1 MITRIP
7 IVFLSLL
14 FSFTAQ
20 ASLITGQFRNATPGA
35 QVEVFVPHRYMDGH
49 DSHYRGILD
58 GQSRFSIEAVVPE
71 PQLVFLLFNDD
82 QLPIFLAPTD
92 TLILK
97 ADAFQFPLS
106 VNFSGQAAAN
116 NRLLAEYLK
125 QTPLDFNEFNNIR
138 FKIGQY
144 WTAVEMS
151 MNERMENLLPVEFK
165 GYLDSLS
172 RASIA
177 LYEKSEQQNPG
188 TITLEFSQWFNA
200 EITYSWAYHL
210 LVYGH
215 VYAGRYGIQP
225 NFFDFLYESPIIA
238 ESMGSGWYRQFLM
251 AFMARQQAKKPD
263 AGEEFWAGQYQQAG
277 KILSGKPLAF
287 FRSEVISIAFSADK
301 YREFIPHYTHFLQ
314 TNEYPVYDEKVEG
327 LYQKY
332 ARAMPGAIA
341 PSFELSDANGKA
353 LSLSQL
359 RGKVV
364 YLNFWASWCGACIR
378 KMEFMDEYNH
388 ELEMK
393 GIEIVNISIDENAA
407 NWRTSL
413 TEHQFKG
420 RHLLASAAP
429 ERNLALVFGV
439 EAVPQYFIIG
449 RNGNFV
455 DKPSSS
461 QPADIRLQLLQVA
474 EKR

>member
-1 MITRIP
+1 MSKILLALP
-7 IVFLSLL
+7 FVF
-14 FSFTAQ
+14 FSQPAL
-20 ASLITGQFRNATPGA
+20 ASFVTGQFRNATPGA
-35 QVEVFVPHRYMDGH
+35 QVEIFVPHRYIDGK
-49 DSHYRGILD
+49 DSHFRGILD
-58 GQSRFSIEAVVPE
+58 GQSRFFIEADVPE

-82 QLPIFLAPTD
+82 RLPIFLAPAD
-92 TLILK
+92 TLSLK

-106 VNFSGQAAAN
+106 VNFGGQAAAN
-116 NRLLAEYLK
+116 NRLLTEYLK
-125 QTPLDFNEFNNIR
+125 QSPLDFNEFNNIR

-144 WTAVEMS
+144 WTAVEML
-151 MNERMENLLPVEFK
+151 MNERMENHPPQEFK
-165 GYLDSLS
+165 GYLDSLTTTYTD
-172 RASIA
+172 
-177 LYEKSEQQNPG
+177 LYEKSDQQSPG
-188 TITLEFSQWFNA
+188 AITFEFSQWYNA

-215 VYAGRYGIQP
+215 VYAGRYDIQAD
-225 NFFDFLYESPIIA
+225 FFDFLYESPIIG
-238 ESMGSGWYRQFLM
+238 ESMGSGWYRQFIM
-251 AFMARQQAKKPD
+251 AFMARQQAKKGD
-263 AGEEFWAGQYQQAG
+263 VAEEFWAGQYQQAG
-277 KILSGKPLAF
+277 KLLSGKPLAF

-314 TNEYPVYDEKVEG
+314 TNEYPAYDEKVEG

-332 ARAMPGAIA
+332 ARAMPGSLA
-341 PSFELSDANGKA
+341 PTFEVSDADGNA

-378 KMEFMDEYNH
+378 KMEFMDEYKA

-393 GIEIVNISIDENAA
+393 GVEIVNISIDENAA
-407 NWRTSL
+407 NWRTSMA
-413 TEHQFKG
+413 EHRFKG
-420 RHLLASAAP
+420 KHLLASAAP
-429 ERNLALVFGV
+429 GRNLALVFGV